1 MKYLEGLDL
10 SELNERLKA
19 ESIKNGAYA
28 TDGKGITHYMGVW
41 EPESHYERFCTLGAK
56 KYVGEENGKLEITIA
71 GVNKRKGA
79 EELGKIENFKEGFT
93 FYKAGGTV
101 SKYNDNVHILIEKE
115 GREIL
120 VTDNLY
126 ITDST
131 YTLGL
136 TAEYLAILN
145 GVIDIKYSDH
155 DIPGLYKLKTNIHGN
170 KQEKEENHE

>member
-1 MKYLEGLDL
+1 MDL
-10 SELNERLKA
+10 SDLNERLKA
-19 ESIKNGAYA
+19 SSLKNGAYA
-28 TDGKGITHYMGVW
+28 VDGKGITHYMGVW
-41 EPESHYERFCTLGAK
+41 EPESHYTRFCTLGAK

-79 EELGKIENFKEGFT
+79 EELGTIENFKEGFT
-93 FYKAGGTV
+93 FTKAGGTV
-101 SKYNDNVHILIEKE
+101 SKYNDNVNIIIERE
-115 GREIL
+115 GRTIT

-145 GVIDIKYSDH
+145 GIIDIKYSDH
-155 DIPGLYKLKTNIHGN
+155 DIPGLYKLKTNIHGTERE
-170 KQEKEENHE
+170 QEVKHE